1 VADHGTRLPGV
12 LRDQL
17 WATLRH
23 PPIGVT
29 IDPYFDA
36 RGHPALPIAKGLVS
50 WVRKVDAHGC
60 IEFNGAEYFIR
71 RKLERQYVVA
81 TLSTY
86 PRRVFIKYE
95 GKVIKTFPFLFV
107 GKVVEPI
114 A

>member
-1 VADHGTRLPGV
+1 
-12 LRDQL
+12 

-23 PPIGVT
+23 LPIGFT

-86 PRRVFIKYE
+86 RRRVFIKYE
-95 GKVIKTFPFLFV
+95 GKRRPRRGTTSVSKPRRRSGPGTRSIKLHKSV
-107 GKVVEPI
+107 
-114 A
+114 